1 MCFCM
6 EEHSSPLSFAIRKNG
21 GGWRARRLRATDR
34 ISGCSFSLVLATIP
48 GAVAGYF
55 LADII
60 EGSLRTT
67 GSVGYEFIVN
77 GIILILAERFA
88 QTRSREDTRVVDAL
102 LIGCAQALALS
113 PGLSRSALTIAAG
126 RALNF
131 RRRDALDF
139 SFLMATPIIAG
150 ATIFAAT
157 DIAQGGVLL
166 PSLPVIVAGITSA
179 LCASVVAILFLR
191 AFVAKKVLRSSHGIS
206 FLWVSCFASHLE
218 TRCCACDATR
228 MKRTAS
234 LPVGRQAFHFSHA
247 LPCLPSSSSMPSS
260 VCASSAA

>member
-1 MCFCM
+1 MTLAQSIILGIVQGLTEFLPVSSSGHLLLL
-6 EEHSSPLSFAIRKNG
+6 EHWMGLPQDQLQDFDVLLHGGTLVALILCYPKEWWRMARAPFTGDRPNIR
-21 GGWRARRLRATDR
+21 LLLL
-34 ISGCSFSLVLATIP
+34 LVLATIP

-191 AFVAKKVLRSSHGIS
+191 AFVAKKSLALFAWYLIPMG
-206 FLWVSCFASHLE
+206 LLLCFAS
-218 TRCCACDATR
+218 
-228 MKRTAS
+228 
-234 LPVGRQAFHFSHA
+234 
-247 LPCLPSSSSMPSS
+247 
-260 VCASSAA
+260 